1 MSRGAF
7 KSARWILALTIVILL
22 SYWKIVFTKQFSI
35 LWQWEI
41 VNAHYSWYTYAARW
55 IQHGIVPLWDPFRYG
70 GTTFLGE
77 MQNGLFYPFKLALYF
92 SPLDQNGLLSE
103 RAFNLFFV
111 FSHWLAALWM
121 FLLARYLKLNYFAAL
136 VAGISFGLGGFI
148 QWTPWPYLLDAM
160 VWLPL
165 IVLFVLRAFDSVTSS
180 SRLANAG
187 IAGIALGMTILAG
200 SIHIAMIDGIVVAT
214 LTAYLWLSS
223 TVGAVY
229 DRAGPERR
237 SILPAATILAVTA
250 IIAILFSAVQLLPS
264 LEYSRFAYRWVGA
277 ESPIRPLQ
285 RIPYSA
291 LAETAFGP
299 QSLFAFVIGEVDA
312 GNSDMTTYF
321 GVLPLIFM
329 IIGVW
334 KCWSNSLVR
343 YLTALAALAWIYT
356 WASSSLL
363 HGVLYLSPFLDIARE
378 ADRFIY
384 ATHFAMAVLAG
395 FGVQTLFADRKP
407 GEVLSL
413 AGLLSILKWVVI
425 GFAALLVLASLH
437 FPITVTEKTYLSFFF
452 LASAY
457 GLILFSTR
465 VRKTVVAQFL
475 VVFLIAW
482 DLYSFDWVIE
492 SKTGKQKVPEA
503 LAELRYDGKLADF
516 IKAQQGMPRVH
527 FDMEGSHNIGNT
539 YGVPITWA
547 TSATLLAD
555 YTDGIGYDRQREL
568 LGVRYIVRLKGG
580 KALAK
585 SSGPAVYSD
594 NLWEVYEDPDA
605 MPRAWL
611 VHQVEVDASTQRPS
625 KRLID
630 PGFDL
635 KRIAVVDQPLEAPLE
650 AVSSDS
656 ADAVRWVAYEPNRLE
671 VEITTAAPGLLVL
684 GEVFYP
690 GWKAFVDDRPVK
702 IYRADGLVRAVAVA
716 KGTHRVSVRYEPAS
730 VRWGAILSVMTLLSV
745 GGLLVYSR
753 RGL

>member
-1 MSRGAF
+1 
-7 KSARWILALTIVILL
+7 
-22 SYWKIVFTKQFSI
+22 
-35 LWQWEI
+35 
-41 VNAHYSWYTYAARW
+41 
-55 IQHGIVPLWDPFRYG
+55 
-70 GTTFLGE
+70 
-77 MQNGLFYPFKLALYF
+77 
-92 SPLDQNGLLSE
+92 
-103 RAFNLFFV
+103 
-111 FSHWLAALWM
+111 
-121 FLLARYLKLNYFAAL
+121 
-136 VAGISFGLGGFI
+136 
-148 QWTPWPYLLDAM
+148 
-160 VWLPL
+160 
-165 IVLFVLRAFDSVTSS
+165 
-180 SRLANAG
+180 
-187 IAGIALGMTILAG
+187 MTILAG
-200 SIHIAMIDGIVVAT
+200 SIHIAMIDGIVVAS
-214 LTAYLWLSS
+214 LAAYLWLSR

-229 DRAGPERR
+229 DRAGPGRR
-237 SILPAATILAVTA
+237 SMAFPAATIVAVTA
-250 IIAILFSAVQLLPS
+250 IIAILSSAVQLLPS
-264 LEYSRFAYRWVGA
+264 LEYSRLAYRWVGA
-277 ESPIRPLQ
+277 DAPIRPLQ

-299 QSLFAFVIGEVDA
+299 QSLFAFVLGEVDA

-329 IIGVW
+329 IVGVW

-343 YLTALAALAWIYT
+343 YLAALAALAWIYT
-356 WASSSLL
+356 WASSSFL
-363 HGVLYLSPFLDIARE
+363 HGVLYLWPFLDIARE

-395 FGVQTLFADRKP
+395 FGVQTLFSERKP

-413 AGLLSILKWVVI
+413 SGLLSVMKWVVI
-425 GFAALLVLASLH
+425 AFAALLVVASLH
-437 FPITVTEKTYLSFFF
+437 FPIAVTEKTYLSFFF

-457 GLILFSTR
+457 GLLLFTTR
-465 VRKTVVAQFL
+465 VRKTAVAQFL

-482 DLYSFDWVIE
+482 DLYSFDWVIG
-492 SKTGKQKVPEA
+492 SKTGKQKVNEA
-503 LAELRYDGKLADF
+503 LAELRYDGKLSGF

-555 YTDGIGYDRQREL
+555 YTEGIGYDRQREL

-594 NLWEVYEDPDA
+594 DLWEVYENPDA
-605 MPRAWL
+605 MPRAWI
-611 VHQVEVDASTQRPS
+611 VHQVEVDPSTQRPL
-625 KRLID
+625 KQLID

-635 KRIAVVDQPLEAPLE
+635 KRIVVIDQPLEVPLE
-650 AVSSDS
+650 AVSSES

-671 VEITTAAPGLLVL
+671 LDVSTELPGLLVL

-690 GWKAFVDDRPVK
+690 GWKASVDDRPVK
-702 IYRADGLVRAVAVA
+702 IYRADGLVRAVAVP

-730 VRWGAILSVMTLLSV
+730 VRWGAILSVLTFLGV
-745 GGLLVYSR
+745 CGLLVYCR